1 MMKVPQHIAII
12 MDGNGRWAKLKGRAR
27 IEGHRAGIRA
37 VRDIVTACGE
47 LGVKYLTL
55 YSFSIENWKRP
66 KHETRA
72 LMILLKTF
80 LRRELKEMMEN
91 KVRLNAIGH
100 LNDLPN
106 NVRSTLYDVI
116 DKTKNNLG
124 LQLNLALSYGGR
136 AEIID
141 AARGI
146 AEDALKNKIDLQK
159 LDEALFSDYLYTKK
173 VPDPDL
179 LIRTSGELRIS
190 NFLLWQ
196 ISYSEIWVTDTL
208 WPDFN
213 RKELVQAIQDFSKR
227 DRRFGEV
234 R

>member
-1 MMKVPQHIAII
+1 MKVPQHIAII